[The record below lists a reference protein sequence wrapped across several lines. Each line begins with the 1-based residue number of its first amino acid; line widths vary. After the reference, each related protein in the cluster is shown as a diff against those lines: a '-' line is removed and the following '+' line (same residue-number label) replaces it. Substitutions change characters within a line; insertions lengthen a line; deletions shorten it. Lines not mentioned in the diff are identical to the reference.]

1 MGELK
6 AGYKRHDG
14 RTLSF
19 LPGPHPT
26 HSIRSI
32 FANHPWKLKKTIE
45 REREYIASK
54 PSFRKISPRYD
65 LPSLNEP
72 TNRPDV
78 NPLPPLLALC
88 PPLRP
93 PQRNIGERNKCVPS
107 EIACCRSSSP
117 MRNYP
122 TEEHAR
128 VIRSFDPCCRA
139 SPPPTSP
146 FSVAHPRYRSR
157 VFDYPGPG
165 GQPCRERALHDV
177 FNGTTRNFSR

>member
-14 RTLSF
+14 RRLSF

-139 SPPPTSP
+139 SLPPP